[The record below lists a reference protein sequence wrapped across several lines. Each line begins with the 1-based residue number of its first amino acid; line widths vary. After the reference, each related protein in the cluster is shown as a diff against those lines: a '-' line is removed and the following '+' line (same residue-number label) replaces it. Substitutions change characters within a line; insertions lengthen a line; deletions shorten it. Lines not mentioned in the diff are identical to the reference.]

1 MVAYEA
7 MLNKHPF
14 CTESRERLQRFWL
27 VILIG
32 LDNLIR
38 LRRRT
43 FPPVLATYCYILLH
57 ICLTSEVTGE
67 VIDAFRAT
75 PSALNLVLLSWLKVA
90 HEGLPLRAR

>member
-1 MVAYEA
+1 

-14 CTESRERLQRFWL
+14 RIESRERLQRFWL
-27 VILIG
+27 VILAG

-43 FPPVLATYCYILLH
+43 FLPILATYCLR

-67 VIDAFRAT
+67 VTDAFRAT
-75 PSALNLVLLSWLKVA
+75 PSVLNLVLFSWLKAA
-90 HEGLPLRAR
+90 HEGLPPRAR